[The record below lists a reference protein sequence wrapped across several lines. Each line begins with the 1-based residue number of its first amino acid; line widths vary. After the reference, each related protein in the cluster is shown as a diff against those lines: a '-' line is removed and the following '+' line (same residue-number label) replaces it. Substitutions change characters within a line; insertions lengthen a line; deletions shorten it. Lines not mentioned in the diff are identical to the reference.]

1 MNLSCLQENLS
12 QGLNIVSH
20 ISDKNTSLPI
30 LNNVL
35 IKTENKNIK
44 LVSTN
49 LEIGISC
56 IVRGKVDED
65 GDITIPARIF
75 NDYVALLPNDKVDII
90 AKEGAEEIEINCNN
104 FSTKIKGTAA
114 SDFPLIPSIEKSACY
129 LCEVSINDFKNAIQQ
144 TMFTI
149 APNESRPEISGIFMS
164 SCEKTLV
171 LAATDSFRL
180 AEKKIKIISEK
191 NEKENAVSTIVPHK
205 TLNEALRILSSI
217 QKDDEFAKGE
227 ENLTICITENQILFS
242 CKNIEIISRTID
254 AKYPD
259 YRQIIPSE
267 HKTISSISV
276 KTLIN
281 SVKAASLF
289 TKTGIYDISLIFDS
303 ENKKIKI
310 SSLNAQV
317 GENKSEIDAKIE
329 GDTEELILNYRFLL
343 DGLNNINSENITIK
357 VLDKIKPCILTS
369 LSEKNEEN
377 KDYIYLI
384 MPIKQ

>member
-20 ISDKNTSLPI
+20 VSDKNTSLPI

-44 LVSTN
+44 LISTN

-65 GDITIPARIF
+65 GELTIPARIF
-75 NDYVALLPNDKVDII
+75 NDYVALLPNDKVELI
-90 AKEGAEEIEINCNN
+90 AKEGEEEIGINCNN
-104 FSTKIKGTAA
+104 FSTKIKGTAS

-149 APNESRPEISGIFMS
+149 TPNESRPEISGVFMS
-164 SCEKTLV
+164 SSEKTLT

-191 NEKENAVSTIVPHK
+191 NEKEDGISTIIPHR
-205 TLNEALRILSSI
+205 TLNEVLRILASI
-217 QKDDEFAKGE
+217 QKDSDFAKGE
-227 ENLTICITENQILFS
+227 DNLTIYITENQILFS

-259 YRQIIPSE
+259 YKQIIPSE
-267 HKTISSISV
+267 HKTVASISV

-289 TKTGIYDISLIFDS
+289 TKTGIYDISLLFDA
-303 ENKKIKI
+303 EKNKIKI
-310 SSLNAQV
+310 SSLNSQV
-317 GENKSEIDAKIE
+317 GENTSEIDAKIE
-329 GDTEELILNYRFLL
+329 GASEELILNFRYLL
-343 DGLNNINSENITIK
+343 DGLNNINSESINIKAVDK
-357 VLDKIKPCILTS
+357 VKPCILS
-369 LSEKNEEN
+369 PINEKNESNEN
-377 KDYIYLI
+377 YIYLI